1 MKSCPTSNMNKSK
14 FWGFDVSHIV
24 ISFIIL
30 AGTNVILN
38 IINLPLIL
46 SWIFGIMTLVGL
58 RIISSGQKEGHLELL
73 MQYIT
78 APRIF
83 LGHKERNGKN
93 ETISN

>member
-1 MKSCPTSNMNKSK
+1 MNKSK

-24 ISFIIL
+24 MSFIIL

-46 SWIFGIMTLVGL
+46 SWIFGIITLVSL

-78 APRIF
+78 SPRIF

-93 ETISN
+93 ETIPY